1 MLNKRLQQHNL
12 SFAVGFVLIGSLVF
26 LNSGEAVSQ
35 TAPPKPGSP
44 DFLLHSTTTLIDI
57 ANTRTPT
64 EAVLGLNR
72 ALDQL
77 RANIEAHIN
86 DSEAFDAEVDA
97 FGSLISGM
105 ARLLSSGGDEQ
116 LQALVAA
123 ATQRQMT
130 ELEKLLSTVPTQAQ
144 AGILKAMD
152 ASQRGHDSA
161 LAALR
166 GEPVFTGNQRRGV
179 TIIGRP
185 SGVGS
190 PGGIGSSGGIGGP
203 PGGIGGGP
211 PGGMGPPG
219 RGR

>member
-1 MLNKRLQQHNL
+1 MLKRRLKQHNL
-12 SFAVGFVLIGSLVF
+12 SFTFGFVLIGSLVF

-44 DFLLHSTTTLIDI
+44 DFLLRTTTTLIDI
-57 ANTRTPT
+57 ANTQTPI
-64 EAVLGLNR
+64 EAVLGINQ

-105 ARLLSSGGDEQ
+105 AGLLSSGGDAQ

-152 ASQRGHDSA
+152 ASQRGHENA

-166 GEPVFTGNQRRGV
+166 GEPIFGGNQRGGV
-179 TIIGRP
+179 TTIGGP

-190 PGGIGSSGGIGGP
+190 SSGIGSSGGLGRPGGIGP
-203 PGGIGGGP
+203 PGGIGS
-211 PGGMGPPG
+211 PG